1 MKKITKIMAIVL
13 ALLMVIPALAACKDD
28 GNETEKPS
36 DGTTEAPGSENTPEP
51 EAQKDYTYRLTM
63 SGTPATWNP
72 HTWETNADS
81 EIMSYIEGIP
91 VDVSMDENGYY
102 MWVYEMVT
110 AVTDVTHTW
119 EEASN
124 WLPDGAEG
132 DGWIYKLDL
141 NQGAK
146 WQDGTPINAD
156 TYIYSMQQCIS
167 SEMKN
172 YRANSYTTSESA
184 IKNALGYF
192 NNDKVGEN
200 IYSDATAA
208 DGYVKEQDAYY
219 VSPEAECIF
228 FGDATKAF
236 YEDDNYKPA
245 FMDAD
250 GNDLYAAIWG
260 REANEEGY
268 IQITEEDIPNLLII
282 ANNFGDK
289 NPEAWYEFCFYVSGI
304 YEETPWED
312 VGLIKGDEY
321 TIYYVLEQPE
331 SMFYFL
337 TSLTG
342 GWLVNETLY
351 EAGKTTVGELVTT
364 NYGTD
369 VDNYSA
375 SGPYKLTAFE
385 TDKSFTL
392 ERNENWYGWTDGKH
406 EGQYMT
412 TKITYDIV
420 SEHATEVML
429 FKQGKLDEI
438 QLTSDDM
445 EEFRA
450 SDNLLKTDETY
461 TYRWIFATD
470 LDALAQLEAEAN
482 DGANKRILAYDDF
495 RFGISLAVDRSYL
508 CRTCTP
514 GLKPAYYLLNSL
526 YYYDIENNPESR
538 YRDTDEAKE
547 AVLRIYDIKYGKGA
561 EYATLD
567 EAYNAVTG
575 YDVEAAK
582 EHFQAAAAAA
592 IADGNYT
599 AGQAINITCEATALQ
614 SLSTDYVNE
623 CQYLNEAIAAATAGT
638 DIGTVTITYLA
649 NCSNRYA
656 DVATGKVEMARGAWG
671 GAAFYPFSAIR
682 VYCEP
687 DYMGGMNAI
696 HEACG
701 FDPITETIVIPIN
714 GEDRTDTYQNW
725 AKSINGAGEFA
736 NDPENAMLILS
747 YLESSLVKGA
757 HMIPFAC
764 DANIGLYSYK
774 IKYATLDYD
783 IMYGNGGIR
792 LMTYNYDDAAWDAFV
807 AENGGTLD
815 YT

>member
-1 MKKITKIMAIVL
+1 MKKITKILAIVL
-13 ALLMVIPALAACKDD
+13 ALLMVLPALAACDKG

-36 DGTTEAPGSENTPEP
+36 GDPTEAPSGETTPEP
-51 EAQKDYTYRLTM
+51 EAKDYTYRLTM
-63 SGTPATWNP
+63 AGTPATWNP
-72 HTWETNADS
+72 HTWENNAES
-81 EIMSYIEGIP
+81 ELMSYIEGIP

-110 AVTDVTHTW
+110 AVTDVTNTW
-119 EEASN
+119 EEAAN
-124 WLPDGAEG
+124 WLPEGAEG
-132 DGWIYKLDL
+132 EGWIYKLDL
-141 NQGAK
+141 NPAAK

-192 NNDKVGEN
+192 NNDKVGQN
-200 IYSDATAA
+200 MYADARGAE
-208 DGYVKEQDAYY
+208 GYVRDQEAYY
-219 VSPEAECIF
+219 VSVDADCVF
-228 FGDATKAF
+228 FGGPAKDY
-236 YEDDNYKPA
+236 YENENYKPA
-245 FMDAD
+245 FMDEN
-250 GNDLYAAIWG
+250 GTDLYADIWG
-260 REANEEGY
+260 REANEEGF
-268 IQITEEDIPNLLII
+268 IQITEEDIAKLLVI
-282 ANNFGDK
+282 AANFGDT
-289 NPEAWYEFCFYVSGI
+289 NPEAWYEFCFYVSGV

-312 VGLIKGDEY
+312 VGLIKGDDY
-321 TIYYVLEQPE
+321 TLYYVLEQPE

-342 GWLVNETLY
+342 GWLVTEELY
-351 EAGKTTVGELVTT
+351 DAGKTTTGDLVTT
-364 NYGTD
+364 NYGTA

-385 TDKSFTL
+385 PDKSFTL

-412 TKITYDIV
+412 TKVTYTIV
-420 SEHATEVML
+420 TEHATEVML
-429 FKQGKLDEI
+429 FKQGALDEI

-450 SDNLLKTDETY
+450 SDNLLKTDQTY

-470 LDALAQLEAEAN
+470 LEALEQLENEAN
-482 DGANKRILAYDDF
+482 DGANKKILAYDDF
-495 RFGISLAVDRSYL
+495 RFAISLAVDRSYL

-547 AVLRIYDIKYGKGA
+547 AVLRIYDMTYGEGT

-567 EAYNAVTG
+567 DAYAAVTG
-575 YDVEAAK
+575 YDVEEAK
-582 EHFQAAAAAA
+582 ALFQAAADKA
-592 IADGNYT
+592 IAYGNYT
-599 AGQAINITCEATALQ
+599 AGQPINITCEATALQ
-614 SLSTDYVNE
+614 SLTTDYVNE
-623 CQYLNEAIAAATAGT
+623 CQYLNEAIAAATEGT

-649 NCSNRYA
+649 NCSTRYA

-671 GAAFYPFSAIR
+671 GAAFYPFSTIR

-687 DYMGGMNAI
+687 DYMGDPSAI

-701 FDPITETIVIPIN
+701 FNPAKETIVIPIN

-736 NDPENAMLILS
+736 NDPENAMIILS
-747 YLESSLVKGA
+747 YLESNLVRGA

-764 DANIGLYSYK
+764 DATIGLFSYK

-783 IMYGNGGIR
+783 IMYGYGGIR